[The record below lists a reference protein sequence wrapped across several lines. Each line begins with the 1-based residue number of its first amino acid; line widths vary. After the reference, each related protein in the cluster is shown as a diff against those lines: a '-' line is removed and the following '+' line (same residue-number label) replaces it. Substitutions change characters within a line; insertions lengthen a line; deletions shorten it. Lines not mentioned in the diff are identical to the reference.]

1 MNEQF
6 TVTFQTLPKN
16 LSEMQQL
23 PQAALTQPQDAAALF
38 LAAMCRFSEDRDAAY
53 EMIDYLR
60 GPRPLSAYEK
70 QFLRDRMTD
79 TDAVPRSYFSGAVPG
94 NSYTPNQPY
103 TVTFE
108 TNPYSYAEEGY
119 VKLFCAS
126 GGADS
131 PRSVVLRKQG
141 STGKYFLW
149 EQYLLVG
156 IRPADD
162 PWA

>member
-79 TDAVPRSYFSGAVPG
+79 TDAVPRSYFSGAVRAVRIPPAALCCANRGVRENIFSG
-94 NSYTPNQPY
+94 NSIFWSGSVRQMTLGHNQK
-103 TVTFE
+103 TV
-108 TNPYSYAEEGY
+108 
-119 VKLFCAS
+119 K
-126 GGADS
+126 
-131 PRSVVLRKQG
+131 
-141 STGKYFLW
+141 
-149 EQYLLVG
+149 
-156 IRPADD
+156 
-162 PWA
+162 